1 MATLNNVN
9 GLVIAQEVFE
19 AFKAGLAPLSGF
31 STDFGPEA
39 AQKMET
45 LRVPVATAI
54 NAADYNASSNNY
66 AKGGGQVDGSLVT
79 LNKHL
84 VSTWDLTDL
93 MAGKTPA
100 KVWEAMAREA
110 AAGLARGVFQ
120 YVIGLI
126 VAGTYGNT
134 TNEHKLVVAPASFDL
149 DDLADLDALLSKK
162 NALGP
167 RTAIMTVDYATALKK
182 DNQIQDASAFG
193 SDSVIR
199 TGKFNVPMYN
209 ISAYETNAFPTA
221 LTNEYTGVVLAVPQA
236 IALAMRPV
244 SPQEQN
250 TTRYAVISDSDTGIS
265 MGYREFYQDA
275 TGTLNGCFE
284 VLLGATAVQTTGAVR
299 VVSQ

>member
-1 MATLNNVN
+1 
-9 GLVIAQEVFE
+9 
-19 AFKAGLAPLSGF
+19 
-31 STDFGPEA
+31 
-39 AQKMET
+39 
-45 LRVPVATAI
+45 
-54 NAADYNASSNNY
+54 
-66 AKGGGQVDGSLVT
+66 LVT

-110 AAGLARGVFQ
+110 ASGLARGVFQ

-126 VAGTYGNT
+126 VAGTYGDT
-134 TNEHKLVVAPASFDL
+134 SADKLTVAASSFDL

-182 DNQIQDASAFG
+182 DNQIQDVSAFG

-209 ISAYETNAFPTA
+209 ISAYETNAFPAA

-250 TTRYAVISDSDTGIS
+250 TTRYSVISDSDTGIS